1 MKKIKLFSALLAL
14 VVFTACDKD
23 DESINNV
30 YDEVNGQIGVGF
42 TTSGTSVS
50 VKPEGAVVTLGVQST
65 VTTTSDRNYDVMVN
79 EEASTGNAG
88 HYSIGNITIPAE
100 SYDGVLTV
108 NMIDDGT
115 MEEGVAYDLVLDL
128 DLPADVA
135 VHTSKTAT
143 ITYNK
148 YQLCNDYVLTLNED
162 DGWGSERTWEITDDT
177 GAVVESGGPY
187 FDGDPGPYVESFYL
201 ADGCYTLTLYDSF
214 GDGQW
219 NGVVAGSYSL
229 DCGISNAAS
238 GGNNWGSSESTDF
251 CVNP

>member
-79 EEASTGNAG
+79 EETSTGNAG
-88 HYSIGNITIPAE
+88 HYSIGNITIPAG
-100 SYDGVLTV
+100 SYDGLLTV

-115 MEEGVAYDLVLDL
+115 LLEGVSYDLVLDL

-143 ITYNK
+143 ITYNQ
-148 YQLCNDYVLTLNED
+148 YLLCNDFTLVIND
-162 DGWGSERTWEITDDT
+162 DFYSSERTWDVTDSA
-177 GAVVESGGPY
+177 GNVVESGGPY
-187 FDGDPGPYVESFYL
+187 ANGTYTIPPYTMTL
-201 ADGCYTLTLYDSF
+201 ADGCYTFTIYDSY
-214 GDGQW
+214 GDGQFDGT
-219 NGVVAGSYSL
+219 NTGSYSL
-229 DCGISNAAS
+229 DCSIINAAN
-238 GGNNWGSSESTDF
+238 GGGNWGSSESTDF

>member
-23 DESINNV
+23 DENINNV
-30 YDEVNGQIGVGF
+30 YDDVNGQTGVGF

-79 EEASTGNAG
+79 EVSTGSAG
-88 HYSIGNITIPAE
+88 HYSIGNITIPSG
-100 SYDGVLTV
+100 SYDGLLTV

-115 MEEGVAYDLVLDL
+115 LLEGVSYDLVLDL

-162 DGWGSERTWEITDDT
+162 DGWGSERTWDITDDT
-177 GAVVESGGPY
+177 GAVVQSGGPY
-187 FDGDPGPYVESFYL
+187 TDGDPGPYVESFNL
-201 ADGCYTLTLYDSF
+201 ADGCYTITLYDSF

-219 NGVVAGSYSL
+219 NGAVAGSYSL